1 MRKRIKKERKTIPTL
16 KFMLKTALK
25 NKPQI
30 FIAYAILTLTAF
42 MQTMVNIISSKYLVD
57 ELVSII
63 GGGAVEQ
70 HLPVVI
76 ICAALILGVSMLTSL
91 LNTVANQMK
100 EVYGE
105 WFNEYYE
112 VQLSDKVMKMD
123 FEHTENPDTLDLMN
137 KAKDGMGWYSSGV
150 VGILNH
156 FFDIIANI
164 LKVAGVITI
173 IAITCPLL
181 LLIQIISLIL
191 ITIFTK
197 KSNDIEIKY
206 FKKLSKI
213 NRMFGYFFF
222 QMSDPENGKET
233 RLFNSKEMM
242 CSKADYYADETV
254 DAFADV
260 SKHSLK
266 YVLISDIING
276 VRDGLSY
283 LYIGILALG
292 KIITI
297 GDFTMCVSSAS
308 SLYWGLYAIVNGSVE
323 IHKACDYAYEYLKF
337 DAIPDAMVKGSKKTI
352 NGEHI
357 IEFLN
362 VSFRYPRSENY
373 VLRNVNLT
381 IRQGEHLSV
390 VGVNGAGKTTFIKLL
405 CRMYDVLEGEIRI
418 DGINIKEYS
427 DDEYRKLFAVVFQD
441 FSLFAFSLKDNI
453 ILNEKEDEKKLENTL
468 KMAGLYEDAIK
479 LENKFETTIFKSYD
493 EKGTELSG
501 GQQQKTA
508 ICRALYRDS
517 PIVILDEPT
526 AALDPI
532 AEYEIYKR
540 FNDLVGGKTAIY
552 ISHRLSSCKF
562 CDRIAVFADDTIK
575 EYGTHDELVNIKDG
589 IYAGMYAAQAEYYI
603 DNAS

>member
-1 MRKRIKKERKTIPTL
+1 MKKK
-16 KFMLKTALK
+16 K
-25 NKPQI
+25 NKEKANPYHKEYGVI
-30 FIAYAILTLTAF
+30 SNSIHAI
-42 MQTMVNIISSKYLVD
+42 
-57 ELVSII
+57 
-63 GGGAVEQ
+63 
-70 HLPVVI
+70 
-76 ICAALILGVSMLTSL
+76 
-91 LNTVANQMK
+91 
-100 EVYGE
+100 
-105 WFNEYYE
+105 
-112 VQLSDKVMKMD
+112 
-123 FEHTENPDTLDLMN
+123 
-137 KAKDGMGWYSSGV
+137 KAKFY
-150 VGILNH
+150 
-156 FFDIIANI
+156 
-164 LKVAGVITI
+164 
-173 IAITCPLL
+173 
-181 LLIQIISLIL
+181 
-191 ITIFTK
+191 
-197 KSNDIEIKY
+197 
-206 FKKLSKI
+206 
-213 NRMFGYFFF
+213 
-222 QMSDPENGKET
+222 
-233 RLFNSKEMM
+233 
-242 CSKADYYADETV
+242 
-254 DAFADV
+254 
-260 SKHSLK
+260 
-266 YVLISDIING
+266 
-276 VRDGLSY
+276 
-283 LYIGILALG
+283 
-292 KIITI
+292 
-297 GDFTMCVSSAS
+297 
-308 SLYWGLYAIVNGSVE
+308 
-323 IHKACDYAYEYLKF
+323 
-337 DAIPDAMVKGSKKTI
+337 AIPDAMVKGSKKTI

-468 KMAGLYEDAIK
+468 KMAGLYDDAMK